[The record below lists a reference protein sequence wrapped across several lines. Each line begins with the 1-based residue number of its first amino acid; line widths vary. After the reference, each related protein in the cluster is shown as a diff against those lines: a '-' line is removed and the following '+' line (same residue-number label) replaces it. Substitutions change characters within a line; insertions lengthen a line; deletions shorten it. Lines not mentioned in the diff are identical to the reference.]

1 MVTAEVLV
9 ADIVGALALA
19 KGSMDVLKAL
29 MEADKAIDQATLKL
43 RLADVMSNLADVR
56 MALVD
61 ATEEARAKDDE
72 IKVGPVVCLA
82 FADTDSNTYLSITGG
97 AEVLHDVGKA
107 EESWSNEA
115 QAWWPKGPTDPEVR
129 VLRVVP
135 DNAEFWDT
143 RGNSITV
150 ALKLAA
156 ARMTGQPPDLG
167 ENKNV
172 RMT

>member
-1 MVTAEVLV
+1 MLVTATGTGMR
-9 ADIVGALALA
+9 ARPMHALP
-19 KGSMDVLKAL
+19 D
-29 MEADKAIDQATLKL
+29 
-43 RLADVMSNLADVR
+43 R
-56 MALVD
+56 D
-61 ATEEARAKDDE
+61 AGCIWFVTDRRGAKDDE